1 MYFHPAIC
9 VHEHVN
15 NNSEFFSFFLL
26 TPCSETCIGIVEEFI
41 IVPPKHS
48 VGAIKIENEQ
58 RVLIGA
64 VVMAVAVLSLLTV
77 ALLLVQNGGVE
88 GDPKR
93 PLLPPDVKLTDAHL
107 FGSHDDL
114 ESAFLRASLLESGT
128 LGDPA
133 EASAAAQRLEGSQ
146 HPPRRRTE
154 GLEGQD
160 HAPGEVGD
168 SRRVWGPWWAFH
180 PVNEVSIAEK
190 QCHPSFDCLSHS
202 RVYSIPRPP
211 PPPLHR
217 RCVCVRACAC
227 VCVCACVR
235 ACVRERACVCV

>member
-1 MYFHPAIC
+1 M
-9 VHEHVN
+9 
-15 NNSEFFSFFLL
+15 FLQNI
-26 TPCSETCIGIVEEFI
+26 P
-41 IVPPKHS
+41 

-88 GDPKR
+88 GDHKR
-93 PLLPPDVKLTDAHL
+93 PLLPPDVKLTAVHL
-107 FGSHDDL
+107 FGSDDDL

-133 EASAAAQRLEGSQ
+133 EASAAAQGLEGSQ

-190 QCHPSFDCLSHS
+190 QCHSSYVCLSHS
-202 RVYSIPRPP
+202 RVYSTLPPR
-211 PPPLHR
+211 HR
-217 RCVCVRACAC
+217 RFVCVCV
-227 VCVCACVR
+227 
-235 ACVRERACVCV
+235 